1 MVLITEK
8 DISTTYYH
16 FNMKHVETQLQDQ
29 EYELLKAFKEK
40 NGLKTDYQGLKEL
53 VKALDI
59 PEFHEEIKTEEKK
72 EVKTEVKPI
81 DRTNLEN
88 WVRDLSFEQKARGKP
103 QLKTNGMQ
111 GNYYRYE
118 LASLERLESALLGMD
133 YDLPSKPTEANWI
146 KCLREM
152 FVYFEKVGNT
162 K

>member
-1 MVLITEK
+1 M
-8 DISTTYYH
+8 
-16 FNMKHVETQLQDQ
+16 
-29 EYELLKAFKEK
+29 
-40 NGLKTDYQGLKEL
+40 
-53 VKALDI
+53 
-59 PEFHEEIKTEEKK
+59 KK
-72 EVKTEVKPI
+72 EVRHI

>member
-8 DISTTYYH
+8 DISTTYNH
-16 FNMKHVETQLQDQ
+16 FNMKQVETQLQDQ

-88 WVRDLSFEQKARGKP
+88 WVKDLGFEQNPKR
-103 QLKTNGMQ
+103 KT
-111 GNYYRYE
+111 
-118 LASLERLESALLGMD
+118 LEKRLEILEKTLEKMLSEQGYDSYGMANVRRDPKFVSA
-133 YDLPSKPTEANWI
+133 
-146 KCLREM
+146 
-152 FVYFEKVGNT
+152 FEKRE
-162 K
+162 KMKRQIE